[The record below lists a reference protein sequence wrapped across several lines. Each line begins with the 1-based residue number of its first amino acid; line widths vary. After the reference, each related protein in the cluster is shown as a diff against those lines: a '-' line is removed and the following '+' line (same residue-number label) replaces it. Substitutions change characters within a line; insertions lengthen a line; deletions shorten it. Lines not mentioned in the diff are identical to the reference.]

1 MSATTDRL
9 SSRPPLKRLLPIAA
23 LVGGCAA
30 LAFEHFQASVQPLQ
44 PGEVHIVKGF
54 ISRTGDPALIA
65 AYNAAVADGELSSA
79 EAEELIESAKA
90 APPIF
95 LLAIPPKK

>member
-1 MSATTDRL
+1 
-9 SSRPPLKRLLPIAA
+9 
-23 LVGGCAA
+23 
-30 LAFEHFQASVQPLQ
+30 
-44 PGEVHIVKGF
+44 
-54 ISRTGDPALIA
+54 LIA